1 MGSCPEGGNRMRL
14 DLRDVILVPDA
25 EKSFQCQVDLSDLEF
40 YGRKP
45 IVRPVLAQGSVVNH
59 AGALVLNGTAR
70 SELDLVCD
78 RCGKKFSWEK
88 VVALDMLLAD
98 ELEQEDSEDEIFLLD
113 GNELDLDELVTTA
126 FVLAMD
132 TKNLCSEDCKGLC
145 AKCGAD
151 LNLGP
156 CGCRPEVDPRL
167 AALAQLLDKES

>member
-1 MGSCPEGGNRMRL
+1 MRL
-14 DLRDVILVPDA
+14 DLRDVIHRPDA
-25 EKSFQCQVDLSDLEF
+25 EKSFQYQLDLSQLDF

-45 IVRPVLAQGSVVNH
+45 ITRPVVAEGSVINH

-78 RCGKKFSWEK
+78 RCGKEFSREK
-88 VVALDMLLAD
+88 AVPLDCLLAD
-98 ELEQEDSEDEIFLLD
+98 ELEDEENDEIVLLE
-113 GNELDLDELVTTA
+113 GSEVDLDELVTTA

-167 AALAQLLDKES
+167 AALAQLLDDEN

>member
-1 MGSCPEGGNRMRL
+1 MRL
-14 DLRDVILVPDA
+14 DLRDIILVPDA

-45 IVRPVLAQGSVVNH
+45 IVRPVLAQGRVVNH

-78 RCGKKFSWEK
+78 RCGKEFSREK
-88 VVALDMLLAD
+88 VVPLDMLLAD
-98 ELEQEDSEDEIFLLD
+98 TLEQEDSEDEIFLLN

>member
-1 MGSCPEGGNRMRL
+1 MRL

-40 YGRKP
+40 FGRKP

-78 RCGKKFSWEK
+78 RCGKEFSREK

>member
-1 MGSCPEGGNRMRL
+1 MRL

-45 IVRPVLAQGSVVNH
+45 IVRPVLAQGRVVNH

-78 RCGKKFSWEK
+78 RCGKEFSREK
-88 VVALDMLLAD
+88 VVPLDMLLAD
-98 ELEQEDSEDEIFLLD
+98 ALEQEDSEDEIFLLD

>member
-1 MGSCPEGGNRMRL
+1 MRL
-14 DLRDVILVPDA
+14 DLRDIILVPNA

-45 IVRPVLAQGSVVNH
+45 IVRPVLAQGRVVNH
-59 AGALVLNGTAR
+59 AGALVLNGTVR

-78 RCGKKFSWEK
+78 RCGKEFSREK
-88 VVALDMLLAD
+88 VVPLDMLLAD
-98 ELEQEDSEDEIFLLD
+98 KLEQEDSEDEIFLLD

>member
-1 MGSCPEGGNRMRL
+1 MRL

-78 RCGKKFSWEK
+78 RCGKEFSREK

-156 CGCRPEVDPRL
+156 CGCRPDVDPRW
-167 AALAQLLDKES
+167 AALAQLLDDEN

>member
-1 MGSCPEGGNRMRL
+1 MRL

-25 EKSFQCQVDLSDLEF
+25 EKSFQCQVDLSDLDF

-45 IVRPVLAQGSVVNH
+45 IVRPVLAQGRVVNH

-78 RCGKKFSWEK
+78 RCGKEFSREK
-88 VVALDMLLAD
+88 VVPLDMLLAD
-98 ELEQEDSEDEIFLLD
+98 TLEQEDSEDEIFLLD

-167 AALAQLLDKES
+167 AALAQLLDDETE

>member
-1 MGSCPEGGNRMRL
+1 MRL

-45 IVRPVLAQGSVVNH
+45 IVRPVLAQGRVVNH

-78 RCGKKFSWEK
+78 RCGKEFSREK
-88 VVALDMLLAD
+88 VVPLDMLLAD
-98 ELEQEDSEDEIFLLD
+98 TLEQEDSEDEIFLLD

-167 AALAQLLDKES
+167 AALAQLLDDETE

>member
-1 MGSCPEGGNRMRL
+1 MRL

-45 IVRPVLAQGSVVNH
+45 IVRPVLAQGRVVNH

-78 RCGKKFSWEK
+78 RCGKEFSREK
-88 VVALDMLLAD
+88 VVPLDMLLAD
-98 ELEQEDSEDEIFLLD
+98 TLEQEDSEDEIFLLD

-126 FVLAMD
+126 LSLRWIQRTFAQK
-132 TKNLCSEDCKGLC
+132 TAKGC
-145 AKCGAD
+145 A
-151 LNLGP
+151 P
-156 CGCRPEVDPRL
+156 SVEPI
-167 AALAQLLDKES
+167 

>member
-1 MGSCPEGGNRMRL
+1 MRL

-59 AGALVLNGTAR
+59 VGALVLNGTAR

-78 RCGKKFSWEK
+78 RCGKEFSQEK

>member
-1 MGSCPEGGNRMRL
+1 MRL

-78 RCGKKFSWEK
+78 RCGKEFSREK
-88 VVALDMLLAD
+88 LVALDMLLAD

>member
-1 MGSCPEGGNRMRL
+1 MRL
-14 DLRDVILVPDA
+14 GLRDVILVPDA

-78 RCGKKFSWEK
+78 RCGKEFSREK

>member
-1 MGSCPEGGNRMRL
+1 MRL

-45 IVRPVLAQGSVVNH
+45 IVRPVLAQGRVVNH

-78 RCGKKFSWEK
+78 RCGKEFSREK
-88 VVALDMLLAD
+88 VVPLDMLLAD
-98 ELEQEDSEDEIFLLD
+98 TLEQEDSEDEIFLLD

>member
-1 MGSCPEGGNRMRL
+1 MRL

-78 RCGKKFSWEK
+78 RCGKEFSREK

>member
-1 MGSCPEGGNRMRL
+1 MRL
-14 DLRDVILVPDA
+14 DLRDVIHRPDA
-25 EKSFQCQVDLSDLEF
+25 EKSFQYQLDLSQLDF

-45 IVRPVLAQGSVVNH
+45 ITRPVVAEGSVINH

-70 SELDLVCD
+70 SELGLVCD
-78 RCGKKFSWEK
+78 RCGKEFSREK
-88 VVALDMLLAD
+88 VVPLDSLLAE
-98 ELEQEDSEDEIFLLD
+98 ELENEDSEDEIFLLD
-113 GNELDLDELVTTA
+113 GNELDLDEVVTTA

-132 TKNLCSEDCKGLC
+132 TTNLCSEDCKGLC

-167 AALAQLLDKES
+167 AALAQLLDDETE

>member
-1 MGSCPEGGNRMRL
+1 MRL

-78 RCGKKFSWEK
+78 RCGKEFSREK
-88 VVALDMLLAD
+88 VVTLDMLLAD
-98 ELEQEDSEDEIFLLD
+98 KLEQEDSEDEIFLLD

>member
-1 MGSCPEGGNRMRL
+1 MRL

-78 RCGKKFSWEK
+78 RCGKEFSREK

-167 AALAQLLDKES
+167 AALAQLLDKDAE

>member
-1 MGSCPEGGNRMRL
+1 MRL

-78 RCGKKFSWEK
+78 RCGKEFPREK

-98 ELEQEDSEDEIFLLD
+98 ELEQEDSEYEIFLLD

>member
-1 MGSCPEGGNRMRL
+1 MRL

-78 RCGKKFSWEK
+78 RCGKEFSREK

-132 TKNLCSEDCKGLC
+132 TKNPCSEDCKGLC

>member
-1 MGSCPEGGNRMRL
+1 MRL

-45 IVRPVLAQGSVVNH
+45 IVRPVVAQGSVVNH

-78 RCGKKFSWEK
+78 RCGKEFSREK

>member
-1 MGSCPEGGNRMRL
+1 MRL

-25 EKSFQCQVDLSDLEF
+25 EKSFQCQVYLSDLEF

-78 RCGKKFSWEK
+78 RCGKEFSREK

-167 AALAQLLDKES
+167 AALAQLLDDEN

>member
-1 MGSCPEGGNRMRL
+1 MRL

-78 RCGKKFSWEK
+78 RCGKEFSREK

-167 AALAQLLDKES
+167 AALAQLLDDEAE

>member
-1 MGSCPEGGNRMRL
+1 MRL
-14 DLRDVILVPDA
+14 DLKDVILVPDA

-78 RCGKKFSWEK
+78 RCGKEFSREK

>member
-1 MGSCPEGGNRMRL
+1 MRL

-45 IVRPVLAQGSVVNH
+45 IVRPVLAQGRVVNH

-78 RCGKKFSWEK
+78 RCGKEFSREK
-88 VVALDMLLAD
+88 VVELDMLLAD
-98 ELEQEDSEDEIFLLD
+98 ALEQEDSEDEIFLLD

>member
-1 MGSCPEGGNRMRL
+1 MRL

-78 RCGKKFSWEK
+78 RCGKEFSREK

-132 TKNLCSEDCKGLC
+132 TKNLCSDDCKGLC

>member
-1 MGSCPEGGNRMRL
+1 MRL
-14 DLRDVILVPDA
+14 DLRDVIHRPDA
-25 EKSFQCQVDLSDLEF
+25 EKSFQYQLDLSQLDF

-45 IVRPVLAQGSVVNH
+45 ITRPVVAEGSVINH

-78 RCGKKFSWEK
+78 RCGKEFSREK
-88 VVALDMLLAD
+88 VVPLDSLLAE
-98 ELEQEDSEDEIFLLD
+98 ELENEDSE
-113 GNELDLDELVTTA
+113 NELDLDEVVTTA

-132 TKNLCSEDCKGLC
+132 TTNLCSEDCKGLC

-167 AALAQLLDKES
+167 AALAQLLDDETE

>member
-1 MGSCPEGGNRMRL
+1 MRL

-45 IVRPVLAQGSVVNH
+45 IVRPVLAQGRVVNH

-78 RCGKKFSWEK
+78 RCGKDFSREK

>member
-1 MGSCPEGGNRMRL
+1 MRL

-45 IVRPVLAQGSVVNH
+45 IVRPVLAQGRVVNH

-78 RCGKKFSWEK
+78 RCGKEFSREK
-88 VVALDMLLAD
+88 VVPLDMLLAD
-98 ELEQEDSEDEIFLLD
+98 TLEQEDSEDEIFLLN

-167 AALAQLLDKES
+167 AALAQLLDDETE